1 MFSLF
6 FFTILLDKKRSKFQS
21 IYTTCVTRWLK
32 GKWLKSN
39 TQKNT
44 IHMSDNRSI
53 EHFKYILEK
62 NYKNQNHKY
71 SSNSQ
76 IHLYSEDTNY
86 YNKLNDLFSCYCCQC
101 TVYDCV
107 NFSNVRCPGMFMYSH
122 NWGLKSFK
130 MNDFNFKDHVD
141 GFVHFGILTPKC
153 SQLLENFFKIMTF
166 LFSQHPHVTW
176 NGQMVCRGEQQKS
189 IL

>member
-1 MFSLF
+1 MSQVFPTNTYFRYFSLQF
-6 FFTILLDKKRSKFQS
+6 CLTKKRSKFQS

-39 TQKNT
+39 TKNT

-53 EHFKYILEK
+53 EHFKYILK
-62 NYKNQNHKY
+62 TNTTNILLT
-71 SSNSQ
+71 SQ
-76 IHLYSEDTNY
+76 IHLYSEETNY
-86 YNKLNDLFSCYCCQC
+86 YNKLNYLFSCYCCQC

-107 NFSNVRCPGMFMYSH
+107 KFYNVRCPGMFMYSH

-141 GFVHFGILTPKC
+141 GFAHFGILTPKC
-153 SQLLENFFKIMTF
+153 SQLLENFKIMTF
-166 LFSQHPHVTW
+166 LFSTSTCDLEW
-176 NGQMVCRGEQQKS
+176 SNGF
-189 IL
+189 